1 MAPDPDGTAGFPWGS
16 VLLLAVLILLNGF
29 FSAAEIA
36 VVTLNNGKI
45 KKMADGGNQ
54 KAQVLVKM
62 SNHSKHFFSTMQ
74 VCITLSGFL
83 SSAVASQSFAARLAN
98 AMHGIGLSLHARQGI
113 ACVILTILM
122 SCFSLVLGQLVPRQL
137 AVRNAESI
145 AFRFADFLNGL
156 FVFFLPLVKFLTAST
171 KGILRMFGVRAEQE
185 DAETITEEEIR
196 MVVNEGEERGVIEE
210 NEKDMISNVLD
221 FDDSPVSEMMTH
233 RTEIAAVED
242 TDTLLDVVQ
251 LSAQK
256 GFSRI
261 PVYHE
266 DLDNILGFI
275 YVKDLLRFIGQTDIE
290 NVKLTDLMRP
300 AAFVPETQSCSR
312 LYQEMIQQHR
322 QIAVAVDEYGGTEGL
337 ITLEDLLESIVG
349 NIQDEYDHEEE
360 KVVKE
365 GPNRWSVEGSLLIE
379 DVEELTGVT
388 LPKGDYDTLAGLMV
402 ERLGRIPSEGEYP
415 TVVCLPLTLK
425 ALRIQDRRIERIL
438 IQKQPEDQKEKA
450 KKLVEAEAQT

>member
-1 MAPDPDGTAGFPWGS
+1 M
-16 VLLLAVLILLNGF
+16 
-29 FSAAEIA
+29 
-36 VVTLNNGKI
+36 
-45 KKMADGGNQ
+45 
-54 KAQVLVKM
+54 
-62 SNHSKHFFSTMQ
+62 
-74 VCITLSGFL
+74 
-83 SSAVASQSFAARLAN
+83 
-98 AMHGIGLSLHARQGI
+98 
-113 ACVILTILM
+113 
-122 SCFSLVLGQLVPRQL
+122 
-137 AVRNAESI
+137 
-145 AFRFADFLNGL
+145 
-156 FVFFLPLVKFLTAST
+156 
-171 KGILRMFGVRAEQE
+171 
-185 DAETITEEEIR
+185 
-196 MVVNEGEERGVIEE
+196 
-210 NEKDMISNVLD
+210 
-221 FDDSPVSEMMTH
+221 
-233 RTEIAAVED
+233 
-242 TDTLLDVVQ
+242 
-251 LSAQK
+251 
-256 GFSRI
+256 
-261 PVYHE
+261 
-266 DLDNILGFI
+266 
-275 YVKDLLRFIGQTDIE
+275 
-290 NVKLTDLMRP
+290 
-300 AAFVPETQSCSR
+300 PETQSCSR